1 MRERHLPSSPFAQ
14 ATFAQFKMSA
24 SSMVGQE
31 GVSAK
36 DGKRLQTWPGVD
48 ANMIMKAFRKFAL
61 EQKLSA
67 TLAFQALL

>member
-1 MRERHLPSSPFAQ
+1 
-14 ATFAQFKMSA
+14 
-24 SSMVGQE
+24 MVGQE

-48 ANMIMKAFRKFAL
+48 ANMIMKAFRKFVL